1 MANWGK
7 GNGELA
13 WWEQA
18 VGGSIAG
25 AVFAL
30 VPQECALVL
39 QECVRVS
46 FLVVLDEE
54 VGEGGK
60 GELESKGVKNSG
72 EEEVEM
78 RLARASCRR
87 YLFLLDCCYP
97 ALVPREQTAPQTV

>member
-39 QECVRVS
+39 QECVRFS
-46 FLVVLDEE
+46 FLVLRDEE

-60 GELESKGVKNSG
+60 GELEGKGVKKFWGRGSRDETG
-72 EEEVEM
+72 QGQLSTLPLFI
-78 RLARASCRR
+78 RL
-87 YLFLLDCCYP
+87 LLSSPCP
-97 ALVPREQTAPQTV
+97 